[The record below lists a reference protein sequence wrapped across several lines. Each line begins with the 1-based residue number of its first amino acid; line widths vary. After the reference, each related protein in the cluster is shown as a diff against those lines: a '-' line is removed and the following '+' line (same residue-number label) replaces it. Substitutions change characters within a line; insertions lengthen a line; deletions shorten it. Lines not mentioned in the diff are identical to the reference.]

1 MKIAI
6 VGAGPRGLSAAERV
20 IEWARKTEIN
30 VQLIRSRWE
39 NLASRA
45 T

>member
-20 IEWARKTEIN
+20 SSRCLIHT
-30 VQLIRSRWE
+30 VQVGKFGEQSNLIIY
-39 NLASRA
+39 
-45 T
+45 